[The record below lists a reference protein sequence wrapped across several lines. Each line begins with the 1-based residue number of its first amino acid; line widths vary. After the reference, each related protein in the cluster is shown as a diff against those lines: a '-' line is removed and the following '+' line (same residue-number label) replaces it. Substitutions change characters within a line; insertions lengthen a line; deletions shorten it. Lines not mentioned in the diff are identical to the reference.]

1 MALSADA
8 HQIVLVVA
16 QFWVRHQGFDMVYL
30 VSIPCKATV
39 GVVAERILAHRRG
52 CYLQSSG
59 FLPPRRGSEERR
71 FSQRWILAT
80 GDVVYLVLVGCV
92 AGMCRAIPRLSQ

>member
-8 HQIVLVVA
+8 HQIRLVVA
-16 QFWVRHQGFDMVYL
+16 QFWVRHQGFDVVYL

-59 FLPPRRGSEERR
+59 FLPPRRGAEERR

-80 GDVVYLVLVGCV
+80 GDVVYLVFVGC
-92 AGMCRAIPRLSQ
+92 